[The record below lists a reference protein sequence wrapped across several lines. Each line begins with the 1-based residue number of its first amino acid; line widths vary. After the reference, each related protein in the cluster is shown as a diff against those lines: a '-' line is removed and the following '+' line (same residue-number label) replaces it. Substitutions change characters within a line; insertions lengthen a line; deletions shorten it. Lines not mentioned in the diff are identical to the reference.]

1 MPRLYPQPHPLA
13 YVALVSKTLHSYMH
27 DQLPP
32 FCKSNFARGRFR
44 FYSNCSE
51 RPCLAKNFSDV
62 IFVKY
67 CKVSTHTIL
76 PTPTDRISAG
86 TALFWPRYGQNRAGE
101 EVLNCFNLIHQGNQI
116 VLTCSFSY
124 NYYVQLVAIKRD
136 WMRVPNL
143 KSYSARQRGE
153 AGHAIE
159 CKLPVGNI

>member
-67 CKVSTHTIL
+67 CKVSTRTIL
-76 PTPTDRISAG
+76 SNPINRISAG
-86 TALFWPRYGQNRAGE
+86 TALLATVWAKWGRGGSFELLQ
-101 EVLNCFNLIHQGNQI
+101 FNSLG
-116 VLTCSFSY
+116 
-124 NYYVQLVAIKRD
+124 
-136 WMRVPNL
+136 
-143 KSYSARQRGE
+143 
-153 AGHAIE
+153 
-159 CKLPVGNI
+159 